1 MIIVELKTVTLVAS
15 MSPKVTAVAP
25 VKFVPVMVTLVRPV
39 IGPVAGATLTTVGR
53 ATYVYLL
60 NPAAVPFGVVT
71 LT

>member
-1 MIIVELKTVTLVAS
+1 MEELLF
-15 MSPKVTAVAP
+15 VAP
-25 VKFVPVMVTLVRPV
+25 VKFVPTMVTGVSPAT
-39 IGPVAGATLTTVGR
+39 GPVDGVMLVIVGR